1 MPSDASRP
9 GAAAILESRV
19 AFRGRI
25 VEVAVDRIRTTP
37 DGPVI
42 DVEIVRHARSVGIVA
57 MPSKDEIM
65 LVRQYRHAA
74 RGWLWELPAGSVDPG
89 ETPEQAAARECQEEL
104 GVVAGSLE
112 PLGEL
117 FPLPG
122 YCTELM
128 TFFKATR
135 LRPPGA
141 DDPAAHQ
148 DEDEDIEARAFGI
161 DAIRRMVA
169 KGELKDLKTA
179 AALALLG
186 R

>member
-1 MPSDASRP
+1 
-9 GAAAILESRV
+9 V

-25 VEVAVDRIRTTP
+25 VDVAVERIRVAP
-37 DGPVI
+37 DSPAI
-42 DVEIVRHARSVGIVA
+42 DVEIVRHNRSVGIVA
-57 MPSKDEIM
+57 MPSDDAIM

-74 RGWLWELPAGSVDPG
+74 RAWMWELPAGSVDPG
-89 ETPEQAAARECQEEL
+89 ETPGQAAARECQEEL
-104 GVVAGSLE
+104 GLVADSLE
-112 PLGEL
+112 TLGEL

-148 DEDEDIEARAFGI
+148 DEDEDIEARAFTFAEVRGMVRSGE
-161 DAIRRMVA
+161 IRDM
-169 KGELKDLKTA
+169 KTI
-179 AALALLG
+179 AALALLDM
-186 R
+186 